1 MGLFYYHGLTLI
13 PAWISN
19 HMPNEVWDKITN
31 PLLICYA
38 LLLVLNITKVNWLL
52 WSTPQEICADGDRLW
67 LCDLVSAYLT
77 RIQVGHFTGACQWNN
92 SVWYNG
98 KWTTC
103 IWAILV
109 AHWKHFL
116 FYFFSMSPEK
126 RLIKMLLE
134 RYRYVGDQG
143 RPVLDLS
150 TAVPV
155 KFGLGL
161 IQMALDEK
169 KEMLTLNTWTRY
181 VSDQVCVP

>member
-1 MGLFYYHGLTLI
+1 
-13 PAWISN
+13 
-19 HMPNEVWDKITN
+19 
-31 PLLICYA
+31 
-38 LLLVLNITKVNWLL
+38 
-52 WSTPQEICADGDRLW
+52 
-67 LCDLVSAYLT
+67 
-77 RIQVGHFTGACQWNN
+77 
-92 SVWYNG
+92 
-98 KWTTC
+98 
-103 IWAILV
+103 
-109 AHWKHFL
+109 
-116 FYFFSMSPEK
+116 MSPEK

-181 VSDQVCVP
+181 VSDQVCSIKYRHGYILPFLCCEHTF